1 MSSNIHKFHNLIISL
16 VLFPILFVR
25 LFLQAAVDE
34 CHACSVD
41 SDDVGLCKYLL
52 AGSEKA
58 FLSKAHLLFL
68 FLGRS
73 DRVTDIT
80 MAMKDLF
87 FANAGDMFALPYF
100 PGLRK
105 VCACV

>member
-1 MSSNIHKFHNLIISL
+1 M
-16 VLFPILFVR
+16 
-25 LFLQAAVDE
+25 DE
-34 CHACSVD
+34 CNACSVD

-58 FLSKAHLLFL
+58 FLSKAHRLFL

-80 MAMKDLF
+80 MAMKDMF
-87 FANAGDMFALPYF
+87 FENAGDMFALPYY

-105 VCACV
+105 VSAGVCMCVCVGGRLLLSY